1 MTYQKVIGLKED
13 LSGAALA
20 PAKNEKKEAT
30 KAMGSASN
38 AAAGDAEAA
47 EAGEEDNSDE
57 DESDDDEEG
66 EGDEEKKKR
75 LQKAPS
81 DPVARKVRVFI
92 VAFTRHDVF
101 GRSGRRR

>member
-30 KAMGSASN
+30 KAAGSAPS
-38 AAAGDAEAA
+38 AAAGDAKAPE
-47 EAGEEDNSDE
+47 EGEEDNSDE
-57 DESDDDEEG
+57 DESDDDE
-66 EGDEEKKKR
+66 GDEEKKKR
-75 LQKAPS
+75 SQKAPS
-81 DPVARKVRVFI
+81 DPVARKVRVF
-92 VAFTRHDVF
+92 VVLFTRHDVF